1 MSAQTYD
8 IRFFKDYDFTETE
21 VKDKN
26 GNVVG
31 VKLEDGCFC
40 LNNGMVIMPPKEKKP
55 KKPKRFKIKF

>member
-26 GNVVG
+26 GKVVG

-40 LNNGMVIMPPKEKKP
+40 LNNGMVIMPNKEKKP
-55 KKPKRFKIKF
+55 VKSKKINIRI